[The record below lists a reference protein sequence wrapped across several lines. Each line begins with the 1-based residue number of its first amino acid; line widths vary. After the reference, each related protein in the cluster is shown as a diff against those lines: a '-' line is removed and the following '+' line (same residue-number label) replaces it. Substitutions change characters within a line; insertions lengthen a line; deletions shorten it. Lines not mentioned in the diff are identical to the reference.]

1 MCGCGW
7 LTAWRCDGGWAARGR
22 YLRLSWEE
30 EEERSLWGR
39 EATLPE
45 LRRQDCRVRWY
56 DGSRELNRAS
66 VSDGKWF
73 LRPQ

>member
-1 MCGCGW
+1 M
-7 LTAWRCDGGWAARGR
+7 
-22 YLRLSWEE
+22 RLSWEE